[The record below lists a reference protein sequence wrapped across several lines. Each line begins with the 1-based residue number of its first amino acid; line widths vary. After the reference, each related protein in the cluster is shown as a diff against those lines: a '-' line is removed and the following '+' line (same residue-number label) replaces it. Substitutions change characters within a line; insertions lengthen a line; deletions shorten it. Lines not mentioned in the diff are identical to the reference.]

1 MMKQKILMI
10 TMGLDIGGAETHIVE
25 LSKELKRRGYDI
37 LVASSGGIY
46 VREIEDYGIRHEVV
60 PMNTRNAGM
69 MFRSF
74 FLLRRLIKRENP
86 DIVHAHARIPAFVA
100 GMVRKTLKF
109 NFVTSAH
116 GVFETGGGLRYLT
129 NWGDKTVAVSDDIRR
144 YLRESYEMCIRDRHI
159 PFRRKE
165 NAPALRPGPVL
176 FYHCS

>member
-116 GVFETGGGLRYLT
+116 GVFETGGGLIKPSPSPT
-129 NWGDKTVAVSDDIRR
+129 TSAGI
-144 YLRESYEMCIRDRHI
+144 
-159 PFRRKE
+159 
-165 NAPALRPGPVL
+165 
-176 FYHCS
+176 

>member
-69 MFRSF
+69 RFRSF

-86 DIVHAHARIPAFVA
+86 DIVPRSRENPGFC
-100 GMVRKTLKF
+100 GRMVRKTLKF
-109 NFVTSAH
+109 NFVTSVTA
-116 GVFETGGGLRYLT
+116 
-129 NWGDKTVAVSDDIRR
+129 S
-144 YLRESYEMCIRDRHI
+144 
-159 PFRRKE
+159 
-165 NAPALRPGPVL
+165 LRPEEA
-176 FYHCS
+176 

>member
-74 FLLRRLIKRENP
+74 FLLRRLIKREN
-86 DIVHAHARIPAFVA
+86 RS
-100 GMVRKTLKF
+100 R
-109 NFVTSAH
+109 S
-116 GVFETGGGLRYLT
+116 
-129 NWGDKTVAVSDDIRR
+129 
-144 YLRESYEMCIRDRHI
+144 RE
-159 PFRRKE
+159 
-165 NAPALRPGPVL
+165 NPG
-176 FYHCS
+176 FCGRNGAKDSEI